1 MNHWSTH
8 QLTEFFAAVCS
19 PQDERSAITV
29 AVERAAEVL
38 EAEVGA
44 VLRGDRVEVAR
55 GVDRDLLDGALP
67 SGPASQLSLPG
78 LDDLNIWSARFGAEP
93 RGSLLVARAGEPL
106 DPEERQLLQAMAQT
120 LGLALDNIALLT
132 AERRLREEREREA
145 AERLALVQSLRE
157 ARHDSLTGLPTRVL
171 FLEILAQKLCE
182 PAPTSVLFV
191 DLDRFKAVNDSLG
204 HRAGD
209 DLLGHV
215 AARIRDCLRPV
226 DTGAR
231 IGGDEF
237 AVLLD
242 DTGPEHAV
250 PVAWRLIEALRRP
263 FRIAGRDVFIGASIG
278 IAAGTTGFD
287 ADDLLGNADVA
298 MYRAK
303 KDGPGKVVVFE
314 PAMHAEA
321 LARLTL
327 TADLKHALA
336 ADQFRLLYQP
346 LIHLDSGRATGVEA
360 LIRWARPG
368 SGSPAA
374 AFAPPAGFVPPA
386 GFLPLAEENG
396 MITDIGRW
404 VLRTA
409 GAQAAEWRRVFPEL
423 TLNVNVS
430 GRQLTDPQFAADVE
444 RTLTDT
450 GLPAAAIT
458 LELTE
463 SVLMSDPRTAVACLA
478 DLRDLGVGLAIDDF
492 GTGYSSLSYLQRL
505 PVDEL
510 KIDRAFISRAEP
522 TAADLAVIRTVV
534 ELARTLK
541 LRTVVEGVETG
552 EQHAA
557 MRELGCDHGQGYHL
571 CRPLAPE
578 NIPAAF
584 AQPLVV

>member
-19 PQDERSAITV
+19 PQDERAAITI

-67 SGPASQLSLPG
+67 AGPASQLSLPG
-78 LDDLNIWSARFGAEP
+78 LEDLNIGTARFGAEP
-93 RGSLLVARAGEPL
+93 RGSLMVARAGDPL

-145 AERLALVQSLRE
+145 AERLALVEAVRE

-171 FLEILAQKLCE
+171 FLEILAGKLRLTV
-182 PAPTSVLFV
+182 PTSVLFI

-215 AARIRDCLRPV
+215 AARIRDCLRPADV
-226 DTGAR
+226 GAR

-242 DTGPEHAV
+242 TTVADDAV

-263 FRIAGRDVFIGASIG
+263 FRISGRDVFIGASIG
-278 IAAGTTGFD
+278 IATGTAGFD

-303 KDGPGKVVVFE
+303 KDGPGKVIVFE

-327 TADLKHALA
+327 TADLRHALA
-336 ADQFRLLYQP
+336 ADEFRLLYQP
-346 LIHLDSGRATGVEA
+346 LIRLETGVATGVEA
-360 LIRWARPG
+360 LIRWKRPG
-368 SGSPAA
+368 RGY
-374 AFAPPAGFVPPA
+374 VPPVE
-386 GFLPLAEENG
+386 FLPLAEENG
-396 MITDIGRW
+396 MIADIGRW
-404 VLRTA
+404 VLRAA
-409 GAQAAEWRRVFPEL
+409 GEQAARWRRTHPAL

-444 RTLTDT
+444 QTLTGC
-450 GLPAAAIT
+450 GLPAGAVT

-463 SVLMSDPRTAVACLA
+463 SVLMNDPRTAIACLG

-541 LRTVVEGVETG
+541 LRTVVEGVETE
-552 EQHAA
+552 EQHRA
-557 MRELGCDHGQGYHL
+557 MRELGCDYGQGYHL
-571 CRPLAPE
+571 CRPIEPE
-578 NIPAAF
+578 SVPAAF
-584 AQPLVV
+584 AAPLVT

>member
-1 MNHWSTH
+1 VNHWSTH

-19 PQDERSAITV
+19 PQDERAAITI

-67 SGPASQLSLPG
+67 AGPASQLSLPG
-78 LDDLNIWSARFGAEP
+78 LEDLNIGTARFGAEP
-93 RGSLLVARAGEPL
+93 RGSLMVARAGDPL

-145 AERLALVQSLRE
+145 AERLALVEAVRE

-171 FLEILAQKLCE
+171 FLEILAGKLRL
-182 PAPTSVLFV
+182 AVPTSVLFI

-215 AARIRDCLRPV
+215 AARIRDCLRPADV
-226 DTGAR
+226 GAR

-242 DTGPEHAV
+242 TTVADDAV

-263 FRIAGRDVFIGASIG
+263 FRISGRDVFIGASIG
-278 IAAGTTGFD
+278 IATGTAGFD

-303 KDGPGKVVVFE
+303 KDGPGKVIVFE

-327 TADLKHALA
+327 TADLRHALA
-336 ADQFRLLYQP
+336 AD
-346 LIHLDSGRATGVEA
+346 
-360 LIRWARPG
+360 
-368 SGSPAA
+368 
-374 AFAPPAGFVPPA
+374 
-386 GFLPLAEENG
+386 
-396 MITDIGRW
+396 
-404 VLRTA
+404 
-409 GAQAAEWRRVFPEL
+409 
-423 TLNVNVS
+423 
-430 GRQLTDPQFAADVE
+430 
-444 RTLTDT
+444 
-450 GLPAAAIT
+450 
-458 LELTE
+458 
-463 SVLMSDPRTAVACLA
+463 
-478 DLRDLGVGLAIDDF
+478 
-492 GTGYSSLSYLQRL
+492 
-505 PVDEL
+505 
-510 KIDRAFISRAEP
+510 
-522 TAADLAVIRTVV
+522 
-534 ELARTLK
+534 
-541 LRTVVEGVETG
+541 
-552 EQHAA
+552 
-557 MRELGCDHGQGYHL
+557 
-571 CRPLAPE
+571 
-578 NIPAAF
+578 
-584 AQPLVV
+584 

>member
-1 MNHWSTH
+1 VNHWSTH
-8 QLTEFFAAVCS
+8 QLTEFFAAVCES
-19 PQDERSAITV
+19 QDERAAITL

-67 SGPASQLSLPG
+67 AGPQAMLSLPG

-93 RGSLLVARAGEPL
+93 RGSLMVARAGDPL

-120 LGLALDNIALLT
+120 LGLALSNIALLT
-132 AERRLREEREREA
+132 AERRLREERERES

-171 FLEILAQKLCE
+171 FLEILAEKLCQ
-182 PAPTSVLFV
+182 ATPTTVLFI

-215 AARIRDCLRPV
+215 AARIRDCLRPD

-231 IGGDEF
+231 LGGDEF

-242 DTGPEHAV
+242 DTGPETAV
-250 PVAWRLIEALRRP
+250 PVAWRIIEALRRP

-278 IAAGTTGFD
+278 VATGTEGVD

-327 TADLKHALA
+327 TADLKQALA
-336 ADQFRLLYQP
+336 ADQFRLMYQP
-346 LIHLDSGRATGVEA
+346 LIRLGSGRATGVEA
-360 LIRWARPG
+360 LIRWNRPG
-368 SGSPAA
+368 FGQ
-374 AFAPPAGFVPPA
+374 VPPT

-396 MITDIGRW
+396 MIADIGRW
-404 VLRTA
+404 VLHAA
-409 GAQAAEWRRVFPEL
+409 GEQAARWRRTIPEL

-430 GRQLTDPQFAADVE
+430 GRQLTDPRFASDVE
-444 RTLTDT
+444 QTLAGC
-450 GLPAAAIT
+450 GLPAAAVT

-463 SVLMSDPRTAVACLA
+463 SVLMADPRTAVACLT

-541 LRTVVEGVETG
+541 LRTVVEGVETE
-552 EQHAA
+552 EQHLA
-557 MRELGCDHGQGYHL
+557 MRELGCDYGQGYHL
-571 CRPLAPE
+571 CRPIDPQ
-578 NIPAAF
+578 NVPAAF
-584 AQPLVV
+584 VGPLAA